1 MQGFGSTLRLKL
13 CILNDALSLFILS
26 ISLPFQL
33 NVASVNHGNIKVRK
47 HTKEQKYVR
56 GETHFDDDS
65 DDIILDQNF
74 RQQFGSHRKTNKYPS
89 HRTKPKKYKKGVN
102 YKTNWDDDDVILTS
116 FDEKKNSKQKH
127 NNHFRRHHHQM
138 HQQRFAKHHS
148 HHHHNMKS
156 DDTILKPNFDMHTF
170 LDDFDRH

>member
-1 MQGFGSTLRLKL
+1 M
-13 CILNDALSLFILS
+13 
-26 ISLPFQL
+26 
-33 NVASVNHGNIKVRK
+33 ASVNHGNIKVRK
-47 HTKEQKYVR
+47 HIKEQKYVR